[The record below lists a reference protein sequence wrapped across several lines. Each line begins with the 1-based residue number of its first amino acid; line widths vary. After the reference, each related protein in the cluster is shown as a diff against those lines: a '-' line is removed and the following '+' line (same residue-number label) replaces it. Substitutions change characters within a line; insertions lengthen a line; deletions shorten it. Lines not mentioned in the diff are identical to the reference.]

1 MAYKLGTG
9 KKVYARNGE
18 IKSRLTFKKDEA
30 SVPGTP
36 VIRKDLGPNIGGE
49 ANADGS
55 IFLNS
60 NIEPDSETE
69 RMVLKHEMIHAK
81 DMKIS
86 PNKLSYEDDYVRYDG
101 QTYPRKSINGQD
113 MILDIRNGE
122 WKHAGA
128 EDFPWEVDANTM
140 SGQHKM

>member
-9 KKVYARNGE
+9 KILDVEGGE
-18 IKSRLTFKKDEA
+18 IRNKHTFLSEDV

-36 VIRKDLGPNIGGE
+36 VIRKDLGPDIGGE

-55 IFLNS
+55 IFLNK
-60 NIEPDSETE
+60 NIEPGSERE

-86 PNKLSYEDDYVRYDG
+86 PNKLSYEDDYVRYNG
-101 QTYPRKSINGQD
+101 ETYPRRNINGED
-113 MILDIRNGE
+113 MILDVRNGE
-122 WKHAGA
+122 WKNAGA
-128 EDFPWEVDANTM
+128 EDFPWEIDANTM
-140 SGQHKM
+140 SGQI